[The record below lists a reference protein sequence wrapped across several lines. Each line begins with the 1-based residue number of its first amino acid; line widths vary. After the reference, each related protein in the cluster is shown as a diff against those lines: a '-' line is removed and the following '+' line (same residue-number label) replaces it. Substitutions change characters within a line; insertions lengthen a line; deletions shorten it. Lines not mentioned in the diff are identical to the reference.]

1 MIQDKAR
8 KAAHPAGY
16 AKATKR
22 RPSPRPNPY
31 AICQVVRDGEEK
43 AVLINAA
50 KPTGYSLCSN
60 ICPECHLI
68 EYKSGVRMSVA
79 YAHTRNS
86 KGHCDECE
94 GDRIAAIGIALERQG
109 INLGW
114 GVMDHTRE
122 YEREAYNINRLAR
135 LQSDAKEV

>member
-1 MIQDKAR
+1 
-8 KAAHPAGY
+8 
-16 AKATKR
+16 
-22 RPSPRPNPY
+22 
-31 AICQVVRDGEEK
+31 VRDGEEK